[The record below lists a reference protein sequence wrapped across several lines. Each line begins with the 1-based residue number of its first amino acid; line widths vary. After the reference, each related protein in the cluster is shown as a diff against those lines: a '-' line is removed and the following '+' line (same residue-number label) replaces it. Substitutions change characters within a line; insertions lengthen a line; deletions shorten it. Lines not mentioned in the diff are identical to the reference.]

1 MLGVCGRMKGGGSCE
16 MMKSWRENDVAKRKA
31 AQRPKSVNYLGNG
44 THCLRQTQGG
54 NEERRGSTYGDRVR
68 GLGGGGGSSRTS
80 FAEGDWECAKENKS
94 RSTSTQTSK
103 ATGQSYFVTRK
114 N

>member
-1 MLGVCGRMKGGGSCE
+1 

-54 NEERRGSTYGDRVR
+54 NEERRGSTYGDRVW
-68 GLGGGGGSSRTS
+68 GLGGVVAGGGGKKLGGPVVQVSLR
-80 FAEGDWECAKENKS
+80 EIAKENKS
-94 RSTSTQTSK
+94 RSKSSQTSK
-103 ATGQSYFVTRK
+103 ATGQSYFV
-114 N
+114 NQEELSDGVVP

>member
-16 MMKSWRENDVAKRKA
+16 MMKSWRENDVAKIKA

-54 NEERRGSTYGDRVR
+54 NEERRGSTYGDRVW
-68 GLGGGGGSSRTS
+68 GLGGPVVQVSLREIGNAQKKTNHVRHRLKRPRRLVS
-80 FAEGDWECAKENKS
+80 
-94 RSTSTQTSK
+94 
-103 ATGQSYFVTRK
+103 VIL
-114 N
+114 

>member
-31 AQRPKSVNYLGNG
+31 AQRPKSGNYLGNG

-54 NEERRGSTYGDRVR
+54 NEERRGSTCGDRVWGPVVQVSLR
-68 GLGGGGGSSRTS
+68 EIGNAQKKTNHVRDRLKRP
-80 FAEGDWECAKENKS
+80 
-94 RSTSTQTSK
+94 RRL
-103 ATGQSYFVTRK
+103 VRVIL
-114 N
+114 